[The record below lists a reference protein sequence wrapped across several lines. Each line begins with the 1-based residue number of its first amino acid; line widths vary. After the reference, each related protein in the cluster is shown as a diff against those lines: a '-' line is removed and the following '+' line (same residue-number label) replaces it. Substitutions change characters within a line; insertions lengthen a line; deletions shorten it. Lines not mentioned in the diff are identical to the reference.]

1 MKFVIKW
8 GLLLIPALA
17 LAMPAFAQR
26 SPTLSDSQEPGS
38 LIIFPKFIND
48 VPVTTGGDNAVLPR
62 TEIEIGVV
70 CPPGTTPTT
79 TVCFEHQTI
88 KIKFHWVCPGSDD
101 LTTKFICPETDFEIF
116 ASLNGK
122 LAFSADG
129 TPINSNSPRVPAPPC
144 RNGYLIG
151 WVVDNA
157 DRPIKWD
164 GLIGDAVLRGP
175 ALVPSAGGLVS
186 TAVEAYT
193 AITVQ
198 AAEDA
203 LPTGALLT
211 GTGTPPGSEL
221 PLDGLVGGYKAVS
234 GGTRGKLYADVKYDN
249 VTARPV
255 AGVPAPGNAL
265 SSTWLVLLTLDVD
278 SGFPNLPT
286 FVDLDFYN
294 ESLNTVSTSNP
305 NFEFHISAHHHF
317 ICWDQIQLSDLDANL
332 TQAFM
337 GTRKGV
343 VIVSNPHKV
352 GFAGI
357 TNDEPGGVT
366 LIGLVQV
373 FEGVTSPPAFAER
386 SYIFNMYNN
395 SNYVATEFEI
405 TDDD

>member
-17 LAMPAFAQR
+17 LAMPAFAQNDPR
-26 SPTLSDSQEPGS
+26 DPRLSDSQEPGS
-38 LIIFPKFIND
+38 LIVFPKFINAA
-48 VPVTTGGDNAVLPR
+48 PVLTGGDLAVLPR

-101 LTTKFICPETDFEIF
+101 VATKLICPETDFEIF
-116 ASLNGK
+116 ASVNGK

-129 TPINSNSPRVPAPPC
+129 TPINGNSPRVPAPPC

-175 ALVPSAGGLVS
+175 ALVPPVPALVS

-221 PLDGLVGGYKAVS
+221 PLDGLVGGYKAV
-234 GGTRGKLYADVKYDN
+234 TGKLFGDVKYDN

-317 ICWDQIQLSDLDANL
+317 ICWDQVQLSALDANL

-343 VIVSNPHKV
+343 VIVSNAHKV
-352 GFAGI
+352 DFGGI
-357 TNDEPGGVT
+357 TNDEPGLVT

-373 FEGVTSPPAFAER
+373 FEGVTGPPAFAER
-386 SYIFNMYNN
+386 SYIFNMYND
-395 SNYVATEFEI
+395 SVPVPTEFEI